1 MAQAKGIADKPI
13 LITPRTILAMI
24 AGTIAGTAIGVV
36 WVFAT
41 FVTQDDL
48 VTHTNF
54 LKTEVVTLAGDFQQ
68 HVEATTIWQLETR
81 LEDNTDKRRALK
93 QRMGEPGGNTVDNRI
108 YDADLENRE
117 TKLSK
122 SITCLQ
128 NSGSHC
134 LNSAD
139 GG

>member
-1 MAQAKGIADKPI
+1 MVKGIVDKPF
-13 LITPRTILAMI
+13 LITLRTIIIMVFGAI
-24 AGTIAGTAIGVV
+24 TGTAIGVV

-48 VTHTNF
+48 VTHTSSI
-54 LKTEVVTLAGDFQQ
+54 KTEVGTLAGDFQQ

-93 QRMGEPGGNTVDNRI
+93 RRMGEPGGNTVDNRI
-108 YDADLENRE
+108 YDTDLENRE